1 MDYNNDYHCFLMA
14 RLNALNWEELQRRF
28 YVDQRNFL
36 MQQVALVDSQL
47 MVKNSAIEGLH
58 KMVVTFFFGKV
69 TLPLIIHRKSR
80 T

>member
-58 KMVVTFFFGKV
+58 KVVVTFFLGKV

>member
-1 MDYNNDYHCFLMA
+1 MDYDNDYHCFLMA

-47 MVKNSAIEGLH
+47 MVKNSTIEGLH
-58 KMVVTFFFGKV
+58 KVVVTFFLEKLTYLSLFIGN
-69 TLPLIIHRKSR
+69 
-80 T
+80 